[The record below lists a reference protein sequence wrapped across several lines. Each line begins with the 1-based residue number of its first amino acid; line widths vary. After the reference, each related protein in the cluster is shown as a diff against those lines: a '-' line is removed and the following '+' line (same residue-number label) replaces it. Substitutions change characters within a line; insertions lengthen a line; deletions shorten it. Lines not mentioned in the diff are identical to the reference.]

1 MARQALQAEIR
12 KLLFIDN
19 KEGRKK
25 LSQIYC
31 NEIVLHTGEII
42 DALQEYYTA
51 NVETTNLSSSK
62 SDIGA
67 IFKRGA
73 KVLLSTIEAKI
84 NEKKDVISTR
94 DIYSTIHMQRFGGD
108 DGLVI
113 YMTEPTIL
121 SFESTSW
128 KGAQG
133 VYSKGRDACVEAINK
148 ELKLKDLP
156 IIVGKGKA
164 KAAIMTGHHGGTK
177 EYDPKTGYGLPPLQQ
192 KAEQVK
198 DTFDDGGVVD
208 AVLQANFNDASTF
221 NNYSELFWWN
231 MYDVLSENKEALWE
245 VDQVTNRPNESV
257 TRPASIEDQHV
268 QRIVYGPPSANIM
281 NPYDRSGTSKFAVG
295 RALSTLIL
303 KARRTTETQIKEW
316 LSTMSD
322 EIVDFEA
329 SPSAGTRTRKLA
341 AEAVVNALSSQIRN
355 NKKVKVTS
363 TSDNAKGG
371 KRNVKAQAG
380 QKKSKQQK
388 GRKKGTRNRKFTG
401 VAAKPARGTTRSG
414 RTAAMN
420 PIGLKSII
428 QKALPETIERN
439 MGLPALVSRTGRFR
453 QSAEIQ
459 DVIPMP
465 KSVEIRYSY
474 QTDPYSVF
482 EPGSGNPLANRNR
495 DPRAIIGSSIREI
508 AQSIMGTKYGIV
520 RTRRV

>member
-1 MARQALQAEIR
+1 MARLALQAEIR
-12 KLLFIDN
+12 KLLFIDD
-19 KEGRKK
+19 KKGRQK
-25 LSQIYC
+25 LSKIYC

-42 DALQEYYTA
+42 DALQEYYLA
-51 NVETTNLSSSK
+51 NVETTNISFSK
-62 SDIGA
+62 SDIGG

-84 NEKKDVISTR
+84 NEKKDVISTA
-94 DIYSTIHMQRFGGD
+94 DIYATIHMQRFGGD

-113 YMTEPTIL
+113 YMTEPKIL
-121 SFESTSW
+121 NFESPSW
-128 KGAQG
+128 KGARG
-133 VYSKGRDACVEAINK
+133 VYSKGRDACVNAINK
-148 ELKLKDLP
+148 ELEEKNLP
-156 IIVGKGKA
+156 IIVGKNDA

-177 EYDPKTGYGLPPLQQ
+177 EYDPKTGHGLPPLQQ
-192 KAEQVK
+192 KADQVK
-198 DTFDDGGVVD
+198 DKFDKAGVME
-208 AVLQANFNDASTF
+208 ATLQVNFNDDSTF

-231 MYDVLSENKEALWE
+231 MYDVLEKNKEALWE

-257 TRPASIEDQHV
+257 TRPASIDDQHV
-268 QRIVYGPPSANIM
+268 QRIVYGPVSANIM
-281 NPYDRSGTSKFAVG
+281 NPYDRSGKSKFAVG
-295 RALSTLIL
+295 RALSTLII
-303 KARRTTETQIKEW
+303 KARNSTEREVKAW
-316 LSTMSD
+316 LATMSN

-341 AEAVVNALSSQIRN
+341 AETVVNALSSQIKK

-371 KRNVKAQAG
+371 KRRVKVQAG
-380 QKKSKQQK
+380 QKKNKKQK
-388 GRKKGTRNRKFTG
+388 GRKKGARSAKFKG

-428 QKALPETIERN
+428 QKALPETVERN
-439 MGLPALVSRTGRFR
+439 MGLPALVNRTGRFR

-520 RTRRV
+520 RTKRV